1 MSVITYLAHSPC
13 CGSCPRCEL
22 LWDREPGQTL
32 ESLAQAPV
40 PGEKN
45 ERYEVCLFM
54 TPRQLDYCKSVLL
67 LQMLAS
73 YAHVVSNLY
82 PCKVLNYTNDIH

>member
-1 MSVITYLAHSPC
+1 MSVITYLAHNPC

-22 LWDREPGQTL
+22 PWDRGPSQTL

-40 PGEKN
+40 PGEKMMN
-45 ERYEVCLFM
+45 DEVYLCM

-67 LQMLAS
+67 LKMLAS
-73 YAHVVSNLY
+73 YAHIVSNLY
-82 PCKVLNYTNDIH
+82 PCKLLNYTNDIH